1 MAGVMLMN
9 LFFNDLNF
17 SRLIFL
23 CTAVVLVT
31 SGVMLHALFQPEE
44 LEVGISVYGRE
55 PYQVT
60 SGAETVEEL
69 LLEQG
74 IEKSPADRV
83 FPTRYHSLEEDL
95 IIEIKKVFPLE
106 ERIAGEGLHKH
117 NQYMVSVAELMELS
131 AEGITYGIGSWYGPG
146 FHGRTTASG
155 EPFSQYAHTA
165 AHKELPL
172 GTEVKVTFPETS
184 KSILVR
190 INDRGPYVDDRIIDL
205 SQQAA
210 DEIGLKPYGVGK
222 VKVEVVEEA
231 D

>member
-1 MAGVMLMN
+1 MAEVMLMN
-9 LFFNDLNF
+9 LFLSDLNF

-23 CTAVVLVT
+23 CTAVVLIT
-31 SGVMLHALFQPEE
+31 SGAVLHAFFQPEE
-44 LEVGISVYGRE
+44 MEVGISVYGRE

-60 SGAETVEEL
+60 SEAETVADF

-74 IEKSPADRV
+74 IKKSPADRV
-83 FPTRYHSLEEDL
+83 FPTLYHSLEEDL

-106 ERIAGEGLHKH
+106 ERLAGGGFHKR

-146 FHGRTTASG
+146 FHGRPTASG

-184 KSILVR
+184 KSIQVR